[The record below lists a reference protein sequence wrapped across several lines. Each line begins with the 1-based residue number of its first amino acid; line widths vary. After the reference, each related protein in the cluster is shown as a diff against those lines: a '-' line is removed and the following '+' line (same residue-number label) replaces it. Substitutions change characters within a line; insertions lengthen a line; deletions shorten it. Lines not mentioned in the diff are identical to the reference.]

1 MSTQLTWQQGWRYG
15 LMGLPLAFVA
25 LPLYV
30 LLPNHYARSFGVPLA
45 TLGAVLVAVRLFDT
59 LIDPLLGRWADG
71 LHQRTQHV
79 RHAAKPAQMLAAAST
94 SATNAVT
101 HSPDVSA
108 ATQVLRWAALAALL
122 LCSGFA
128 LLFFPPA
135 ALQNS
140 PGQLL
145 LWLGATLLLTTTAFS
160 ALTILHQAWGARLG
174 GDAIY
179 RSRVV
184 AWREGLGL
192 LGVVIASISPVALG
206 LPATVAILFVVSV
219 GGWLA
224 WRSGPMPGPHP
235 SPLPQGEGAINQGAV
250 ATAASDLGL
259 PTAAERG
266 IATNVDQ
273 TTAVH
278 PNQPLPESGRTPL
291 WLPWRRARFRRL
303 LAVFMVNGIA
313 SAIPATLLLFF
324 VQDRLQAPASAEPLF
339 LGSYFV
345 CAALSIP
352 LWLKVVARLG
362 LARTWGLGMLL
373 AIAVFAFA
381 AGLGA
386 GDVAEFVA
394 VCALSGVALGTDLA
408 LPAALLAGVIQR
420 SGDQQQLE
428 GAYFGWWAFATKL
441 NLALAAG
448 LALPALGLLGYSPGA
463 TDPEAL
469 RTLTLAYCVLP
480 CLLKTAAALLLYLLI
495 LRKTP

>member
-1 MSTQLTWQQGWRYG
+1 MSTPLTWQQGWRYG

-71 LHQRTQHV
+71 LHQHD
-79 RHAAKPAQMLAAAST
+79 HAAQSAPAR
-94 SATNAVT
+94 
-101 HSPDVSA
+101 
-108 ATQVLRWAALAALL
+108 VLRWAALAAVL

-135 ALQNS
+135 ALHHS
-140 PGQLL
+140 PSQLL

-174 GDAIY
+174 GDALY

-206 LPATVAILFVVSV
+206 LPATAAILLVVSV

-224 WRSGPMPGPHP
+224 WHSGPR
-235 SPLPQGEGAINQGAV
+235 PQASGVLVYQP
-250 ATAASDLGL
+250 AA
-259 PTAAERG
+259 
-266 IATNVDQ
+266 
-273 TTAVH
+273 
-278 PNQPLPESGRTPL
+278 GRL

-345 CAALSIP
+345 SAALSIP

-362 LARTWGLGMLL
+362 LVRTWGLGMLL
-373 AIAVFAFA
+373 AIGVFAFA

-428 GAYFGWWAFATKL
+428 GAYFGWWAFASKL

-448 LALPALGLLGYSPGA
+448 LALPALGLLGYTPGA

-480 CLLKTAAALLLYLLI
+480 CLLKTLAAGLLYLLLI
-495 LRKTP
+495 RKRP